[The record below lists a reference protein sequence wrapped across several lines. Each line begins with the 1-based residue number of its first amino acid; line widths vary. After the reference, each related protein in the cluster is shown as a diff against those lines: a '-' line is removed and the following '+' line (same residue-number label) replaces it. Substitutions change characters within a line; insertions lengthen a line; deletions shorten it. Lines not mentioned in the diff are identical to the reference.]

1 MKRFVEFVILFYLQI
16 QLLVPSGA
24 FVANNSATRCGK
36 PDLLVDTCFSASIRN
51 NPGVRSTC
59 ALLHLQ
65 SSPSLLDSGQ
75 NIAEELGRALNADV
89 DATSELL
96 NTITRLR
103 KTGSQEELAG
113 YLDRMLVVVDQS
125 ERPRWTKLRFTSKF
139 SKRSRFASMH
149 RLLNISTPPASD
161 DAADTEETK
170 QSRRRRA
177 LVVALN
183 SLIIS
188 NSPGDE
194 VSTELLIKKAV
205 HVRKIEYAARKDQKN
220 KTTSVDMESRLPP
233 GLETPKYNVL
243 VKRPDCEIREYE
255 SFAICAV
262 PINKP
267 RPAASSTDQKVS
279 QPQLAGASSFGALA
293 GYLFGK
299 NKEQIS
305 MKMTTPV
312 LISGEGDEK
321 EMSFVLPSDYWNAES
336 FTNAPSPLENSL
348 VELKQQSG
356 EVRAVVIFGGFA
368 SSKEVK
374 RQKKLLLASLQFEKD
389 WSVVPGASATLA
401 QYNDPFTL
409 PRKRRNEV
417 SLPLQAKK

>member
-1 MKRFVEFVILFYLQI
+1 MKRCVEFVILFYLQI
-16 QLLVPSGA
+16 QLLIPSGA

-36 PDLLVDTCFSASIRN
+36 PDLLVDTCFSASIWN
-51 NPGVRSTC
+51 NPRVRSTI

-75 NIAEELGRALNADV
+75 DIAEELGRALNADV

-96 NTITRLR
+96 EKISTLR
-103 KTGSQEELAG
+103 KTASQEELAG
-113 YLDRMLVVVDQS
+113 YLDLMLVVVDQS

-161 DAADTEETK
+161 DADTEEAK

-194 VSTELLIKKAV
+194 VSTELLIKKGV

-262 PINKP
+262 PMNKP

-336 FTNAPSPLENSL
+336 FSNAPSPLENSL
-348 VELKQQSG
+348 VELKQKSG
-356 EVRAVVIFGGFA
+356 EVRAVAMFGGFA
-368 SSKEVK
+368 SSKEVQ
-374 RQKKLLLASLQFEKD
+374 RQKKLLLRSLQFDKD

-401 QYNDPFTL
+401 QYNDPFT
-409 PRKRRNEV
+409 PPWKRRNEI
-417 SLPLQAKK
+417 SLPIQAKK